1 MVDKENVPVNSIVVL
16 VDHDNKDIGEGQLGR
31 WDCIFKEENTKKEYL
46 RFSLVED
53 FKGLESNVVFY
64 VHNITTPENYNYV
77 AFTRAKYYLYELILK
92 K

>member
-1 MVDKENVPVNSIVVL
+1 MDKYTNIDFTTANILYDGYDYYISLTCFI
-16 VDHDNKDIGEGQLGR
+16 DK
-31 WDCIFKEENTKKEYL
+31 ENTKKEYL